1 MELAYRKTARQYYG
15 DPLLSNL
22 LKAIFKKYQG
32 QSGVRGNAEIK
43 ASSLAEAQRLQNYFG
58 NRVQRLI
65 HSGSELHVPLKIF
78 AEELQQGYKLT
89 IPDLYEVLNN
99 EPLLT
104 KVEQKQLKETAWTH
118 LFEQVSQDF
127 EREHGFPLDNIVFC
141 QETFNWF
148 ERLKT
153 GTASG
158 YRVLK
163 SALRKGEDACSDLY
177 KCIKALWHLFVGREV
192 MFKEL
197 SVCVNRVRIP
207 MFADYV
213 TNDPHAFDWKMT
225 AGRLLWYALNDID
238 NQMIK
243 IGRKTASDKL
253 VVPEYMQ
260 KRQIYRNFG
269 LMDDDISSFSHVFAP
284 HFTSGISPRTL
295 NLSEILSYGKF
306 PVYSVIYAFENPSVL
321 SYLVDEIV
329 QFLDL
334 NGLSLEQIP
343 ENFPALVCTSGQ
355 SRSAAIAFI
364 TRCLDSNPD
373 CPVYYSGDLD
383 LPGLQMM
390 WGIQERFSVNFEAGR
405 MDVATYCKLSDSAH
419 LPFSVQD
426 IKILKKSLDDLPK
439 VMVELGVKVYQE
451 EFAKDL
457 KKDVMEVIC
466 REIKN
471 Y

>member
-22 LKAIFKKYQG
+22 LNAVFKKYQG

-43 ASSLAEAQRLQNYFG
+43 ASSPAEAQRLQNYFG

-65 HSGSELHVPLKIF
+65 HPGAELHVPLKIF

-104 KVEQKQLKETAWTH
+104 KVEQKQLKEAAWTH
-118 LFEQVSQDF
+118 LFEQVSLDF
-127 EREHGFPLDNIVFC
+127 EREHGFTLDNTVFC

-148 ERLKT
+148 ERLKK
-153 GTASG
+153 GSASG

-163 SALRKGEDACSDLY
+163 SALRNGEDACSDLY
-177 KCIKALWHLFVGREV
+177 KCIKALWHLFVGREI

-207 MFADYV
+207 MFADHV

-243 IGRKTASDKL
+243 TGRKTASDML

-306 PVYSVIYAFENPSVL
+306 PVYSVLYAFENPSVL

-334 NGLSLEQIP
+334 NGLSFEQIP
-343 ENFPALVCTSGQ
+343 EKFPALLCTSGQ
-355 SRSAAIAFI
+355 SRSAALAFI
-364 TRCLDSNPD
+364 TRCLNSNPD
-373 CPVYYSGDLD
+373 CMVYYSGDLD

-390 WGIQERFSVNFEAGR
+390 WGIQARFSVNFQAGR
-405 MDVATYCKLSDSAH
+405 MNVSTYRKLSDSAH

-439 VMVELGVKVYQE
+439 VMVGLGVKVYQE

-466 REIKN
+466 REIEK
-471 Y
+471 